1 MTTPGYADLLAL
13 AAGGLLLAAVGIVW
27 RRELR
32 SMVQLLAWQGLALAA
47 LPIVEGVHQRRRG
60 SARHRRRGGR
70 PAGRRLL
77 PWLLGRAVGSQGMDR
92 RESTPVLNTTASLLS
107 VAVLTVMAFA
117 ISQPLVDL
125 EPTAATRAV
134 PAAFAVILIAIFVMV
149 VPAPGALAGRR
160 LPDARQRHRRGGV
173 PDHRRG
179 ADHRRARCLARR
191 PLRGPHPRRTD
202 RAGAASLRR
211 HRPRPAQGAAGLMT
225 TLLLL
230 LPVLAPSAAAALTAL
245 LGWRPAHGVGHRAGG
260 RRRAGLRDHPGC
272 ARGVALR
279 TSVRAI
285 CCGPT
290 R

>member
-1 MTTPGYADLLAL
+1 MTPPSYADLLAL

-47 LPIVEGVHQRRRG
+47 LPIVEGLHQRDG
-60 SARHRRRGGR
+60 ALLAIG
-70 PAGRRLL
+70 AGVVGLRMGLL

-149 VPAPGALAGRR
+149 V
-160 LPDARQRHRRGGV
+160 
-173 PDHRRG
+173 
-179 ADHRRARCLARR
+179 
-191 PLRGPHPRRTD
+191 
-202 RAGAASLRR
+202 
-211 HRPRPAQGAAGLMT
+211 
-225 TLLLL
+225 
-230 LPVLAPSAAAALTAL
+230 
-245 LGWRPAHGVGHRAGG
+245 
-260 RRRAGLRDHPGC
+260 RRRALSQAIGFLMLDNGIAAVAFLTTAGVPTIVELGASLDVLFAVLILGVLTGRVRHLYGDTDLDQLRELRD
-272 ARGVALR
+272 
-279 TSVRAI
+279 
-285 CCGPT
+285 
-290 R
+290 